1 MVETT
6 RMELTQPLSERIAA
20 VLRDIVEPL
29 GAMAASAKVAGNP
42 TLPDDDRQDLL
53 IALEERAS
61 EAANLAQD
69 LSITI
74 RLDGSI
80 ETKVA

>member
-1 MVETT
+1 
-6 RMELTQPLSERIAA
+6 MELTQPLSERIAA

-29 GAMAASAKVAGNP
+29 GAMAASARVAGDP
-42 TLPDDDRQDLL
+42 GLPDDDRRDLL

-61 EAANLAQD
+61 EAADLAQD
-69 LSITI
+69 LCITI